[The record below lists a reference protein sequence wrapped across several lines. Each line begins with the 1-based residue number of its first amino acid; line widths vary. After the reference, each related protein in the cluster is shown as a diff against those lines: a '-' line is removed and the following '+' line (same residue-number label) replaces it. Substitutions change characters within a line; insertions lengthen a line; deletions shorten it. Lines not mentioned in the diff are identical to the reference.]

1 MSRSPGSW
9 QNGGGKKDF
18 FCCIPDGIYT
28 DMQKGKVIAPL
39 GIKTGFWRDI
49 NGWVYFY
56 DSAVSHIG
64 YGALYFKCGQ

>member
-18 FCCIPDGIYT
+18 FCCIPDVGVKP
-28 DMQKGKVIAPL
+28 DSG
-39 GIKTGFWRDI
+39 GDI

-56 DSAVSHIG
+56 DSAVFCVSYTHGIFNFL
-64 YGALYFKCGQ
+64 A